1 MLENRTV
8 ISYMNAFSQ
17 GKSGGDVIFAE
28 VFKRQSLGNHY
39 VVTSLLGKEF
49 CLAMGLKD
57 PFFVITTHEKRASNI
72 IYLYIKRI
80 FLGIIKSWSLPKPD
94 ILYVTSDILPDVLP
108 ALALRIKY
116 LYSSRKP
123 VWIQKN
129 YHINQKDRVVSYYA
143 QKISLWL
150 LSKLSDLNITCS
162 LKSRDDFIKAG
173 LSSSKMNVVFPG
185 IDLDHIHSVSPSEKG
200 FDGVYLGRL
209 AISKGIYDIVPIWKK
224 VVTVFPDVRLGIIGE
239 GSSEI
244 IAELKNEIEKAGLN
258 GNIEILGFLNDKEAL
273 GILKSSRIFVFPSHE
288 EGFGIVIAEAM
299 ACGCVTVAYDLPVYR
314 GIFQNYIAKAPC
326 FDKGAFADAV
336 ISLFQDKGGMRQQTE
351 KGMDL
356 VSRFSWQRASE
367 EEMKLIE
374 SVIAKAPPIFHEDPL
389 NASWSRRQ

>member
-1 MLENRTV
+1 
-8 ISYMNAFSQ
+8 MNAFSQ

-28 VFKRQSLGNHY
+28 VFKRQRLGNHY

-49 CLAMGLKD
+49 CLQMGFND
-57 PFFVITTHEKRASNI
+57 PFFVITTREKHISNI

-80 FLGIIKSWSLPKPD
+80 LLGIIKSWSLPKPD

-116 LYSSRKP
+116 LFCRKRP
-123 VWIQKN
+123 LWIQKN

-150 LSKLSDLNITCS
+150 ISKLSDLNITCS
-162 LKSRDDFIKAG
+162 LKSRDDFVKAG

-185 IDLDHIHSVSPSEKG
+185 IDLDHIKSVSPSEKG

-209 AISKGIYDIVPIWKK
+209 AISKGIYDIVPTWKK
-224 VVTVFPDVRLGIIGE
+224 VVTVFPD
-239 GSSEI
+239 S
-244 IAELKNEIEKAGLN
+244 
-258 GNIEILGFLNDKEAL
+258 
-273 GILKSSRIFVFPSHE
+273 FPSHE

-299 ACGCVTVAYDLPVYR
+299 ACGCVAVAYDLPVYR
-314 GIFQNYIAKAPC
+314 GIFQNYIAKATC

-336 ISLFQDKGGMRQQTE
+336 ISLLQDKGGLREQAE

-374 SVIAKAPPIFHEDPL
+374 SVIAKASPIFHEDPL
-389 NASWSRRQ
+389 NASWPRRQ